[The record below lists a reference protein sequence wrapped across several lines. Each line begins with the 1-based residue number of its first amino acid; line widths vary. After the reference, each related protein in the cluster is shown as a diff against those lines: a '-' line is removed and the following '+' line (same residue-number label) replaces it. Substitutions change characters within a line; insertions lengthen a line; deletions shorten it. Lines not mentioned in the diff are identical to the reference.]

1 MSKIP
6 CWPKKKAM
14 TEEEKIEA
22 HKLGTAPV
30 PRALEPTTECVLT

>member
-22 HKLGTAPV
+22 HKLGTVPV
-30 PRALEPTTECVLT
+30 PRAGH